1 MRLRDY
7 LVDHRLHLVAYAL
20 GLLLLCGG
28 LWLDPRHLVHVDTL
42 GYIALLV
49 TLFFAGCLWLDYK
62 RNQRWLKLW
71 QARLSAGAEALDW
84 PLEESGTR
92 AQVVI
97 AKALNQLLQAHRHS
111 LSQVIATQRDQQA
124 FIDSWVHEI
133 KVPLAASNLLV
144 DSLEDDAPED
154 VLSQLSLQLD
164 RMDHYVEQVMYY
176 SRLDSFSKDY
186 LLNDYSLTQ
195 VVNEVAVDNRNAFID
210 GHLQFESPNNDAVV
224 TTDAKWLRFILMQ
237 LFSNALKYTPAGGK
251 ITATIAQ
258 SPDEVTLTIADTGIG
273 IAEDECHR
281 VFEKGFTG
289 TNGRNAESKSTG
301 LGLYLADQ
309 LTQKLGHHLSI
320 TSKPQVGTAVTI
332 HFPHLQY
339 YGQNASQLTDQPL
352 SR

>member
-7 LVDHRLHLVAYAL
+7 LHDHRLHLIAYVL

-28 LWLDPRHLVHVDTL
+28 LWLDPKHLVHLDNL
-42 GYIALLV
+42 IYIAVLV
-49 TLFFAGCLWLDYK
+49 TLFYAGLMWLDFK
-62 RNQRWLKLW
+62 KQQRWLRQW
-71 QARLSAGAEALDW
+71 QTRLEAGEEALDW
-84 PLEESGTR
+84 PMPETGSRSQTL
-92 AQVVI
+92 I
-97 AKALNQLLQAHRHS
+97 AKTLNQMLQTHRQT
-111 LSQVIATQRDQQA
+111 LSNVINTQRDQQA

-186 LLNDYSLTQ
+186 LLNDYPLKQ
-195 VVNEVAVDNRNAFID
+195 VINEVVVDNRNAFIA
-210 GHLQFESPNNDAVV
+210 GHLQFELTGDDQVV

-251 ITATIAQ
+251 ITATIAEAH
-258 SPDEVTLTIADTGIG
+258 DEVTLTIADSGIG
-273 IAEDECHR
+273 IAQDELHR

-309 LTQKLGHHLSI
+309 LSQRLGHHLSI
-320 TSKPQVGTAVTI
+320 TAEPDVGTAVTI

-339 YGQNASQLTDQPL
+339 YGQSASNLAEQPL